1 MADPVLLVEVV
12 LEADPVLLSGYLLVE
27 VVLGGLQERRLHPH
41 RLLVALLHRSNRL
54 ATEIYAT
61 SLKGLT
67 RNQHTANHISTE
79 NA

>member
-54 ATEIYAT
+54 ATEI
-61 SLKGLT
+61 
-67 RNQHTANHISTE
+67 
-79 NA
+79 